1 VRQLANVVEQAVALA
16 TSAIVPATLVAAA
29 LKSEPTG
36 LTPLDEAKRAFERD
50 YLIRIL
56 RITKGNVSHAARL
69 AHRNRTE
76 FYKLLDRHQLQP
88 GMFKTERAAQRAER

>member
-16 TSAIVPATLVAAA
+16 TTAIVPPALVSAA

-56 RITKGNVSHAARL
+56 RITSGNVTQAARL
-69 AHRNRTE
+69 AQRNRTE
-76 FYKLLDRHQLQP
+76 FYKLLDRHQLQAA
-88 GMFKTERAAQRAER
+88 MFKGAKAERVG